1 MKRIFST
8 ILLFISVLALF
19 ANPVDESRARSQAL
33 QFLQNNSKAGTRS
46 GLDLK
51 RAETGVT
58 DTEDASIYV
67 FNYDEGYVVI
77 SGNDLLPA
85 VLGYG
90 TGASFDAAHASP
102 ALRNLLIAY
111 SMVAKSLTTPIISM
125 PVHKDVAPLIETK
138 WGQLAPFNLQCPM
151 VKDDAGNDVRAAV
164 LVTW

>member
-1 MKRIFST
+1 MKRIIST
-8 ILLFISVLALF
+8 ILLFFSVLALF
-19 ANPVDESRARSQAL
+19 ANPVDEHQARSLAL

-85 VLGYG
+85 VLGMVPARRLMPHMRHQHLG
-90 TGASFDAAHASP
+90 ICLLPIVWLQRVSQRQSSVCLFIKTSP
-102 ALRNLLIAY
+102 RLSRPNGVREPLSICNVRWSKMQMAMMFVLL
-111 SMVAKSLTTPIISM
+111 
-125 PVHKDVAPLIETK
+125 
-138 WGQLAPFNLQCPM
+138 
-151 VKDDAGNDVRAAV
+151 
-164 LVTW
+164 